1 VFLHVVRSA
10 PAVLLFDDV
19 AGFSE
24 VIDEVKSP
32 ALRDPESGREVASA
46 QIRILGK
53 AEQSSA
59 VIGQEASRRH
69 QKRRIKINLEII
81 YV

>member
-1 VFLHVVRSA
+1 VFLDVVRIA

-32 ALRDPESGREVASA
+32 ALRDPDSGREVA
-46 QIRILGK
+46 
-53 AEQSSA
+53 
-59 VIGQEASRRH
+59 
-69 QKRRIKINLEII
+69 
-81 YV
+81 